1 MKDKKLTIW
10 TEFEKTFLK
19 TYPNGKQEW
28 ITESNF
34 YMHNWLGKDLS
45 EQWQTKAVEGKK
57 FEMIPIA
64 LCWSEGNPID
74 WIPKTN
80 TKYKQYL
87 IQFTESP
94 NLKELNSKLETND
107 KNKIAKNSSSI
118 SNIEDSIGI

>member
-19 TYPNGKQEW
+19 TYPNGKQKW
-28 ITESNF
+28 VTESNF
-34 YMHNWLGKDLS
+34 YMHNCLHWELS
-45 EQWQTKAVEGKK
+45 EQWQTKEVKGKK

-64 LCWSEGNPID
+64 LCWTEATPLD
-74 WIPKTN
+74 WIPKTD

-107 KNKIAKNSSSI
+107 KNKIAKNS
-118 SNIEDSIGI
+118 NIEDSIGI